1 MQLKFTATLL
11 LAGIA
16 AAVCLQ
22 ARASE
27 VKPALLPEDFRVYV
41 RDTAVINHPAAGFE
55 ERLLPTRNLFK
66 GTPGGYVACY
76 SRSQTGSTYGVGGG
90 IHVMGQ
96 IRMPGKYA
104 KRIFQPKGYAGK
116 DISANPLFKDLCN
129 AQFSSCQKSCW
140 AGGDTGGW
148 FGK

>member
-1 MQLKFTATLL
+1 MPIASSIARL
-11 LAGIA
+11 LAIA
-16 AAVCLQ
+16 AAAACLQ
-22 ARASE
+22 VHAAE
-27 VKPALLPEDFRVYV
+27 GKPTLLPEDFSVYV
-41 RDTAVINHPAAGFE
+41 HDTTVINHPAEGFE
-55 ERLLPTRNLFK
+55 KRLLPTRNLFK

-76 SRSQTGSTYGVGGG
+76 SRRETSSVYSVGGG
-90 IHVMGQ
+90 IFVMGQ
-96 IRMPGKYA
+96 IRMPGKYQ

-129 AQFSSCQKSCW
+129 AQFASCEKSCW